1 MLTIKNYKELKG
13 YEFTIKSEWEWLVF
27 DIEECDDKY
36 IVAVLPYEPDY
47 RTWSVGGVLIYYL
60 DRKASTDIS
69 GITDGRYKLTNN
81 KDNRVRYMP
90 SRDLTFVNFKLELG
104 IQTALM
110 HQ

>member
-1 MLTIKNYKELKG
+1 MLTIENYKELKG
-13 YEFTIKSEWEWLVF
+13 FEFTIKSGWEWMVF

-47 RTWSVGGVLIYYL
+47 SVWSVRGVLIYYL
-60 DRKASTDIS
+60 DRKVSTDIS

-90 SRDLTFVNFKLELG
+90 SKDLTFVNFKLELG

-110 HQ
+110 YQ

>member
-13 YEFTIKSEWEWLVF
+13 FEFTIKSGWDWLVF
-27 DIEECDDKY
+27 DIEERVDSY

-47 RTWSVGGVLIYYL
+47 RTWSVGGALIYYL
-60 DRKASTDIS
+60 DRTATTNLGVS
-69 GITDGRYKLTNN
+69 DGRYKLTNN

-90 SRDLTFVNFKLELG
+90 KMDLTRRNFELELG